1 MKRTRDHFL
10 GSDELFT
17 VGIHNMKKAETFDRL
32 VAFFIDLI
40 IYLLLITVLGIL
52 KYRYYNWY
60 TLVIIPILQV
70 LSWSLYDIICNYF
83 FNGTFGKLFVGVR
96 INKDLIKEKFIA
108 VVIKRQTTMLLLGVC
123 LLLYKTYFVLKNFHA
138 FSWLIEHRNFRIERY
153 LIAYSSIDEFIV
165 GFMVIIPII
174 YHLIEAI
181 NIRALG
187 NQSVIDMISKIGVI
201 KK

>member
-1 MKRTRDHFL
+1 
-10 GSDELFT
+10 
-17 VGIHNMKKAETFDRL
+17 MKKAETFDRL